1 MFRLLRA
8 FECLLHKDLRY
19 KFVTRNDQLSR
30 HQIDGRNSPLRPK
43 TLEDAA
49 VMYNS
54 NVVLHSRNLS
64 ERYGEPFHRSVA
76 LLPVTANH
84 RMTAETMKKIMTGR
98 FRGSIISSRR
108 CP

>member
-1 MFRLLRA
+1 
-8 FECLLHKDLRY
+8 
-19 KFVTRNDQLSR
+19 
-30 HQIDGRNSPLRPK
+30 
-43 TLEDAA
+43 
-49 VMYNS
+49 MYNS

-98 FRGSIISSRR
+98 FRGSIISIHESFCVSGGGDGAREGSSLKDFVTR
-108 CP
+108 PKAKATVSVTNLFLARKNQ